1 MKKTKLFNN
10 YSKRIQKSKMKSRM
24 MKYKKYKIKIWKLKC
39 NKNLINSN
47 KSLLIKTNNN
57 RKTKKKYNLY
67 KKLSLKMKKRY

>member
-24 MKYKKYKIKIWKLKC
+24 MKYKKYKIKTWKQKC
-39 NKNLINSN
+39 NKNMTNSN

-57 RKTKKKYNLY
+57 RTTKKNYNLY